1 MNPLHPEQEQNQE
14 TVYSWAQASAEAI
27 RFEQVKQAERAEAL
41 RFGST
46 QEQADDQGQVAAWL
60 DKEAR
65 AGRLRILRC
74 KADGGRIARHH
85 VLLLEEN
92 DDGEVVSLDIG
103 GWCSMSEL
111 KRGAHGGTEWLYKA
125 EPIGDEWLR
134 VQVMITDNFPDHEM
148 FKRPDGSRIDLGFND
163 DDHFYFFNVDIP
175 MENLVDTD

>member
-1 MNPLHPEQEQNQE
+1 
-14 TVYSWAQASAEAI
+14 
-27 RFEQVKQAERAEAL
+27 
-41 RFGST
+41 
-46 QEQADDQGQVAAWL
+46 
-60 DKEAR
+60 
-65 AGRLRILRC
+65 
-74 KADGGRIARHH
+74 
-85 VLLLEEN
+85 
-92 DDGEVVSLDIG
+92 
-103 GWCSMSEL
+103 MSEL